1 MEEEE
6 ALRVQKL
13 AEEEAAVMLARLRAV
28 EEEEAE
34 RRKQK
39 RIKALEQELYQQKL
53 KNLKRAE
60 LEAERLKNQH
70 FKMINSKRL
79 YSNYNVDYG
88 ASAFENDTSRVGMPE
103 EINENDL
110 DTLGITE
117 DELDVQCDELFMQAP
132 IVFKPNKNSEI
143 DVLLAKTIKELK
155 ITIPIAHIKESC
167 YLIGSQRVNLM
178 LKRE

>member
-1 MEEEE
+1 
-6 ALRVQKL
+6 
-13 AEEEAAVMLARLRAV
+13 
-28 EEEEAE
+28 
-34 RRKQK
+34 
-39 RIKALEQELYQQKL
+39 
-53 KNLKRAE
+53 
-60 LEAERLKNQH
+60 
-70 FKMINSKRL
+70 MINSKRL

-88 ASAFENDTSRVGMPE
+88 SSAFENDTSRTGMFPSE
-103 EINENDL
+103 EANENDL